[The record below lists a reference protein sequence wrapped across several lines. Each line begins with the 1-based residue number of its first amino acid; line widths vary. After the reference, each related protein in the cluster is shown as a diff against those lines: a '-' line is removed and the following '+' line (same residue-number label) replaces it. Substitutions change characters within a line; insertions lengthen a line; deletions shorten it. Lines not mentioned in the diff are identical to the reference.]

1 MKVYRAGHLP
11 FYVGLGKETYYEAAF
26 AFLFD
31 LRFYPSQAF
40 FFFCSS
46 TFSSS
51 FIYEYVCV
59 CACVMSAARFRLYA
73 PIMYARR

>member
-40 FFFCSS
+40 FFLF
-46 TFSSS
+46 FDL
-51 FIYEYVCV
+51 FQLFYI
-59 CACVMSAARFRLYA
+59 
-73 PIMYARR
+73 